1 MPTACVAKNAPTD
14 MKINRKLRI
23 QLFMQNSLFVVL
35 FLALIGLV
43 GYLTREYH
51 YSRDIT
57 QGNRNT
63 LTEGSLNVLQQM
75 KGPINITVFVS
86 EDENYRKTI
95 HAFLTRYQRSK
106 SDINFKFVNPA
117 EFPKEA
123 ADAGVRNE
131 GEMVVEYAKRTE
143 NLSPPYAEQE
153 FTNLLVRLARSQQH
167 AVMFLDGHGER
178 SLTGDKNFDLGEFG
192 YQLGKK
198 GFKLA
203 NPDLTIAQEV
213 PRNGAMLVIAGPR
226 VDIPEAEVNKIMS
239 YVARGG
245 NLLWLIDQEPLHG
258 LQPLA
263 EYLGLNLTPG
273 TVIDMSSTQYG
284 ADPKVAFASQYGDH
298 AITRNFNLRT
308 LFPEARQVEAS
319 QTATDQGWT
328 VTRLIDVAPNGWL
341 ETGKIEGKA
350 SYDEKSDIAGP
361 INIGLALER
370 KAENIT
376 QRVVVIGNGNFLSN
390 TFFGNGGN
398 LDLGVNI
405 VNWLAGDDKL
415 ITIQPKPLKDVN
427 VTIPADGWNRF
438 LAMLV
443 FFGARLFLPVALL
456 VTGIVIWWRRRR
468 K

>member
-1 MPTACVAKNAPTD
+1 

-51 YSRDIT
+51 YARDVT
-57 QGNRNT
+57 QSSRNT

-75 KGPINITVFVS
+75 KEPVNIKVFVS
-86 EDENYRKTI
+86 EDDNYRKTI
-95 HAFLTRYQRSK
+95 HAFLTRYQRAK
-106 SDINFKFVNPA
+106 PDINFKFINPA
-117 EFPKEA
+117 EHPKEA

-131 GEMVVEYAKRTE
+131 GEVVVEYVGRTE

-178 SLTGDKNFDLGEFG
+178 SLTGDRNFDLGEFG

-213 PRNGAMLVIAGPR
+213 PHNGAMLVIAGPR
-226 VDIPEAEVNKIMS
+226 VDIPEAEVNKIMA

-245 NLLWLIDQEPLHG
+245 NLLWLIDQGPLHG

-273 TVIDMSSTQYG
+273 MVIDMSSTQYG

-298 AITRNFNLRT
+298 PITRNFNLRT
-308 LFPEARQVEAS
+308 LFPEARQVEAT
-319 QTATDQGWT
+319 QHTADQGWT

-341 ETGKIEGKA
+341 ETGEIDGKVRFDA
-350 SYDEKSDIAGP
+350 KSDIPGP

-390 TFFGNGGN
+390 TFYGNGGN

-405 VNWLAGDDKL
+405 INWLAGDDKL

-427 VTIPADGWNRF
+427 VIIPSDAWGRF
-438 LAMLV
+438 VAMLV
-443 FFGARLFLPVALL
+443 FFGARLALPIALL